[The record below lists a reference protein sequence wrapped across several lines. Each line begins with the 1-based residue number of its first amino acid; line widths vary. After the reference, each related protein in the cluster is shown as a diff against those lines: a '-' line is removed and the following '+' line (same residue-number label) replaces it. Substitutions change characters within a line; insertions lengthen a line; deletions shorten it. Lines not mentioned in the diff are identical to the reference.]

1 MSKQNINVELFDL
14 MLKRAAEDYIEQEGE
29 KIKQEYDT
37 VDEFEPS
44 AEFERKMR
52 KLIKKHEKKKRRLP
66 KPLRTVAAIFAVI
79 IVGSSTLILSVDAIR
94 TEFFNYVLSLRDNYG
109 VVLNDKVT
117 YADLTYDISEMPQN
131 WDYIYVPTRLPKGFT
146 NITMKWQ
153 QGSLRIS
160 YITKDGERIS
170 FLEEKITNK
179 QTFFDTE
186 NVDYKKIAVGDNIA
200 FLNSKDGRHTLV
212 LEIDG
217 YKFVLKGNDPLTS
230 NALIKIAASIE
241 KYK

>member
-52 KLIKKHEKKKRRLP
+52 KLIKKHEKKKYKLP

-153 QGSLRIS
+153 NSSLRII
-160 YITKDGERIS
+160 YRN
-170 FLEEKITNK
+170 EEGKSIAFHQEIIDNK

-212 LEIDG
+212 LELEG
-217 YKFVLKGNDPLTS
+217 VKFVIKANEPLTS
-230 NALIKIAASIE
+230 NALIKIATSIE

>member
-146 NITMKWQ
+146 NITTKWQ
-153 QGSLRIS
+153 NRSVRITYS
-160 YITKDGERIS
+160 NNDKQNIVLHQEMI
-170 FLEEKITNK
+170 INK

-230 NALIKIAASIE
+230 NALIKIAASLE